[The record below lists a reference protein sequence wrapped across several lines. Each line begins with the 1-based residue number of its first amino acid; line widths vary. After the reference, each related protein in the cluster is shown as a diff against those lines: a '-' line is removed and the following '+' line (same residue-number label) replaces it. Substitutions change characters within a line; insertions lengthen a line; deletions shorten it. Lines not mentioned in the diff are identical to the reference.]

1 VLSPI
6 GVGRIQKLSDELA
19 NQIAA
24 GEVVERPASIVKEL
38 VENALDAHA
47 TRVVVDVEQGGSTL
61 VRVTDDGD
69 GMTADDALLA
79 LERHA
84 TSKIKTLDDL
94 FRLGTFGFRGEA
106 LPSIASVARLLL
118 RTRARGSGEGCEIE
132 VEGGRA
138 PVTRPAGGAVGTT
151 IEVRDLFFNVP
162 ARRKFLKA
170 TATESAHVGD
180 VLLGAALARPDVTFS
195 LSRDKRV
202 VREYLRVGS
211 RAERARAATAG
222 ENLVHVLAE
231 RGPLRLE
238 AMLAAPERARSGTTG
253 LALLVNGRPV
263 RDRVLARAVAN
274 SYGSVL
280 EGGRYPVGVVWL
292 DLPAELVDINVHP
305 QKAEVRFT
313 DGRGVFDAITREL
326 HDALGRAFGLPE
338 VGNPFARPRLDPPTF
353 DGFAGAIA
361 ARQLVSSATLPPPTA
376 QPPTMQSRADPPS
389 TLLPEENLFTSA
401 RPSPN
406 PDRTPST
413 TVGEATLRPL
423 PFGAFGRSPGV
434 QAIAEALP
442 SATLF
447 NPPGLY
453 GTLRF
458 VGQMRATFLVCEGE
472 DGLYVLDQHAAA
484 ERVTFD
490 RLRRSFAS
498 RSIATQRL
506 LVPEIVELP
515 PSEVA
520 VLEEHSDE
528 VTRMG
533 VEVRAVADGAV
544 AVHSVP
550 AILTRKEP
558 ARVVRDLASELSRA
572 GGRAFG
578 GAVDLVLATMACHGS
593 IRAGDTI
600 SPEEARALLAA
611 LDEVDFAGH
620 CPHGRPVVMRL
631 AWSEL
636 ERRVGR

>member
-1 VLSPI
+1 MS
-6 GVGRIQKLSDELA
+6 GRVGRIQKLSDELA

-24 GEVVERPASIVKEL
+24 GEVVERPASVVKEL
-38 VENALDAHA
+38 IENALDAGA
-47 TRVVVDVEQGGSTL
+47 TRVTVDVEQGGSVL

-69 GMTADDALLA
+69 GMTSDDAVLA

-84 TSKIKTLDDL
+84 TSKITKLDDL

-118 RTRARGSGEGCEIE
+118 RTRARGSDEGCEVE
-132 VEGGRA
+132 VAGGRP
-138 PVTRPAGGAVGTT
+138 PVVRPAGGATGTT

-180 VLLGAALARPDVTFS
+180 VLLGAALARPDVTFT
-195 LSRDKRV
+195 LSRDRRV
-202 VREYLRVGS
+202 VREYLRVGT
-211 RAERARAATAG
+211 RAERARAASTG
-222 ENLVHVLAE
+222 ENLAHVVAE

-238 AMLAAPERARSGTTG
+238 AMVAAPERARSGATG

-263 RDRVLARAVAN
+263 RDRVLARAVAHA
-274 SYGSVL
+274 YGSVL

-313 DGRGVFDAITREL
+313 DARGVFDAITREL
-326 HDALGRAFGLPE
+326 HGALARAFGLPDL
-338 VGNPFARPRLDPPTF
+338 GNPFAHARPAAPTLQRLDATAARLDAATHPALGAAAATARDLAAGGDPRPGPSALATELPPT
-353 DGFAGAIA
+353 
-361 ARQLVSSATLPPPTA
+361 TLPRPDPMSTG
-376 QPPTMQSRADPPS
+376 PVTLLRAD
-389 TLLPEENLFTSA
+389 NLF
-401 RPSPN
+401 
-406 PDRTPST
+406 
-413 TVGEATLRPL
+413 
-423 PFGAFGRSPGV
+423 
-434 QAIAEALP
+434 IAEAP
-442 SATLF
+442 ASTTLF
-447 NPPGLY
+447 NRPGLY
-453 GTLRF
+453 AKLRF
-458 VGQMRATFLVCEGE
+458 VGQMRGTFLVCEGD

-490 RLRRSFAS
+490 RLRRAFAS

-506 LVPEIVELP
+506 LVPELVELP
-515 PSEVA
+515 PSDVA
-520 VLEEHSDE
+520 VLEEHAAD

-533 VEVRAVADGAV
+533 VEVRAVGDAAV
-544 AVHSVP
+544 AVHGVP
-550 AILTRKEP
+550 AILARAEP
-558 ARVVRDLASELSRA
+558 ARVVEDLASELSRA

-593 IRAGDTI
+593 IRAGDAV

-631 AWSEL
+631 GWTEL